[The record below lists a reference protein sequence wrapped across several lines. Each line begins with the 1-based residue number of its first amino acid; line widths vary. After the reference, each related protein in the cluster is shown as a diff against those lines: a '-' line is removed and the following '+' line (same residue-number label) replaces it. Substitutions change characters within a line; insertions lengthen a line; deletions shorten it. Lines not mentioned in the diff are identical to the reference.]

1 MPISIPNISDLIGI
15 TPKSTFHLAEIVE
28 AGLPIDNLLL
38 LRERG
43 LTFSEVS
50 EIVIS
55 PRTLKHRKA
64 RGERLSKE
72 ETERVVRVARIVT
85 MANTVF
91 ANLDKA
97 LLWMRSPDNRL
108 NDRSPMSMLQTE
120 AGARV
125 VEDMLWQ
132 IDEGVYT

>member
-1 MPISIPNISDLIGI
+1 MPISIPKISDLIGI

-28 AGLPIDNLLL
+28 EGLPVDNLLL

-97 LLWMRSPDNRL
+97 LLWMRSPDN
-108 NDRSPMSMLQTE
+108 P
-120 AGARV
+120 
-125 VEDMLWQ
+125 
-132 IDEGVYT
+132 